1 MAEATAIN
9 KDFEDIE
16 DEESLFKELEEEDD
30 HETYQFRERRFQ
42 EIQEEFERRQNMA
55 ENDHG
60 TYAEIS
66 TEKELMKLTTTSKY
80 VVVHFF
86 HKDFRRCDIMDNH
99 LKGLAETHY
108 QTKFCKINVEN
119 APFLVEK
126 MHIRVLPCVMTF
138 IDGIAQSK
146 LVGFDDL
153 GGTDSFSTALL
164 EFKLSNAG
172 VIKKKESGIQYAAK
186 SKSLYQNNEDSDD
199 YDE

>member
-1 MAEATAIN
+1 MAETAFDKN
-9 KDFEDIE
+9 LEDVE

-42 EIQEEFERRQNMA
+42 EIQDELSRRQNML
-55 ENDHG
+55 ENEHG
-60 TYAEIS
+60 SFVELS
-66 TEKELMKLTTTSKY
+66 TEKELMKLTTTSRY

-86 HKDFRRCDIMDNH
+86 HKDFRRCDIMDKH
-99 LKGLAETHY
+99 LKSLAEEHY

-172 VIKKKESGIQYAAK
+172 VIKKNDNGIQYATK
-186 SKSLYQNNEDSDD
+186 SKSLYQNNDDSDD

>member
-1 MAEATAIN
+1 MTQIANDPSLE
-9 KDFEDIE
+9 EIE
-16 DEESLFKELEEEDD
+16 DEESLFRELEEEDD
-30 HETYQFRERRFQ
+30 HETSQFRERRFQ
-42 EIQEEFERRQNMA
+42 EIQAEVERRQNMI

-60 TYAEIS
+60 AYEEIS
-66 TEKELMKLTTTSKY
+66 TEKEVMKLTTTSKY

-86 HKDFRRCDIMDNH
+86 HKDFRRCDIMDKH
-99 LKGLAETHY
+99 LRELALEHY

-126 MHIRVLPCVMTF
+126 MHIQVLPCVMAF

-146 LVGFDDL
+146 LVGFDEL
-153 GGTDSFSTALL
+153 GGTDGFSTALL

-172 VIKKKESGIQYAAK
+172 VIKKKETGIQFASK
-186 SKSLYQNNEDSDD
+186 SKSLYQNDDDSDD